1 MVYDPGVVDVFDAV
15 DDWAA
20 GDGEGGLVG
29 VGVWGLEAAVEGE
42 VEGECGIGG
51 EVGGGEMEVVVCE
64 GCRG

>member
-1 MVYDPGVVDVFDAV
+1 MVANPGIVYVFDAI

-42 VEGECGIGG
+42 VEGEGGIGG
-51 EVGGGEMEVVVCE
+51 EVGGGEVQVVLCE
-64 GCRG
+64 SCGR